1 MVDLEVVPERSLGKE
16 QYVLALVSSFKHDLI
31 HNLTRERI
39 KLLFEAFNQKLK
51 VIQIYHLT
59 NR

>member
-16 QYVLALVSSFKHDLI
+16 QYVLALVSFKHDLI